1 VTAES
6 LAPTPGLGLAREDRV
21 ARVTLDRPETRNAL
35 STDLLE
41 GLARSLVDL
50 DSDPEV
56 RCIVVAGSEK
66 VFASGADIR
75 DLQASDPGAHYQ
87 GARVAAWQMIRAV
100 RTPSIAQVSGF
111 CLGGGLELALS
122 CGIVIASDIARFGFP
137 ETMLGLIPAAG
148 GTQRL
153 PAAIGRAKALDMILT
168 GRILDAAEAERAGL
182 ISRIVPPDGLAEEV
196 RTAAAAIAARGP
208 LAQML
213 ARESVEA
220 AFEVPFSA
228 GLVMERRAF
237 AMALAS
243 AEASEGIAAFLDKRD
258 PAWGSVPA

>member
-1 VTAES
+1 MVETV
-6 LAPTPGLGLAREDRV
+6 APTPGLLIAGDGPV
-21 ARVTLDRPETRNAL
+21 ARITLARPETRNAL

-41 GLARSLVDL
+41 GLAAALAYL
-50 DSDPEV
+50 DADPDV
-56 RCIVVAGSEK
+56 RCIVVAGSSK

-75 DLQASDPGAHYQ
+75 DLQASDPGEHYR
-87 GARVAAWQMIRAV
+87 GPRVAAWQTIRAV
-100 RTPSIAQVSGF
+100 RTPSIAEVSGF

-122 CGIVIASDIARFGFP
+122 CGIVIAVDSARFGFP

-153 PAAIGRAKALDMILT
+153 PAAVGRAKALDMILT
-168 GRILDAAEAERAGL
+168 GRLLGAAEAERAGL
-182 ISRIVPPDGLAEEV
+182 VSRVVNSDDLAGEAAA
-196 RTAAAAIAARGP
+196 AAAAIAARGP

-213 ARESVEA
+213 ARETVEA

-237 AMALAS
+237 AIALAS
-243 AEASEGIAAFLDKRD
+243 AEAEEGIAAFLEKRD
-258 PAWGSVPA
+258 PSWTA